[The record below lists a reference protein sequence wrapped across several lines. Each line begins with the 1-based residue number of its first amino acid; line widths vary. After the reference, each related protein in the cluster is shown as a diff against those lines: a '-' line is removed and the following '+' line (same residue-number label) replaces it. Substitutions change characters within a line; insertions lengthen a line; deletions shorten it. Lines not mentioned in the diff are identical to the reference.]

1 MTGPN
6 RLLVFS
12 DLDGTLLDHD
22 TYGFENARPALR
34 LLKERGHRLVLAS
47 SKTAAEMAPI
57 REATGFEH
65 CEAIIEN
72 GAGILPPLKME
83 LFASS
88 GGTEHDRLCR
98 ALAALPAGL
107 RACFTGFSDWSV
119 EEVARRTGLSQDAAA
134 LAKKRMFSEPGI
146 WRGSESDFEDF
157 RAILGK
163 DSIFVQQGGRFS
175 TLSFGGT
182 KGARLADLAEHYRR
196 VDGASSLTVAL
207 GDAPNDRDMLARA
220 DIAIVIPNPAHA
232 GLAGFTRPEGK
243 QLRWAQKTG
252 AAGWNEEV
260 LRLLDEIEK
269 REDRSHV

>member
-1 MTGPN
+1 MTMPV

-22 TYGFENARPALR
+22 TYSFENARPALR
-34 LLKERGHRLVLAS
+34 RLKEEGHRLVLAS

-57 REATGFEH
+57 RRATGFEH
-65 CEAIIEN
+65 CEAIVEN
-72 GAGILPPLKME
+72 GAGILPPFEGE
-83 LFASS
+83 LSASS
-88 GGTEHDRLCR
+88 GETGHDRLCR

-107 RACFTGFSDWSV
+107 RASFTGFSDWSV
-119 EEVARRTGLSQDAAA
+119 EEVARRTGLSQEAAA
-134 LAKKRMFSEPGI
+134 LARKRAFSEPGV
-146 WRGSESDFEDF
+146 WTGSDSDFEEF
-157 RAILGK
+157 RTILGK

-182 KGARLADLAEHYRR
+182 KGARLADLVERYQCL
-196 VDGASSLTVAL
+196 DGVSSLTIAL
-207 GDAPNDRDMLARA
+207 GDAPNDRDMLARV

-232 GLAGFTRPEGK
+232 GLAGFSRPEGRPP
-243 QLRWAQKTG
+243 RWAQRKG

-260 LRLLDEIEK
+260 LRLLDEIEE